1 MVGDYRG
8 GSPLGGIEARTAQAD
23 DEVSEVSEGD
33 GPRGGLPVHQIEEE
47 ALGTTEAMHA

>member
-23 DEVSEVSEGD
+23 DEVSEGD